1 MIGGVAARRR
11 GQAGLTLIEL
21 LVAMVVS
28 MTIMGALG
36 GALILLMRTPPETVA
51 QLTSSASAFQTGSTF
66 ADDIQSAGPET
77 GELAVTRNTPGC
89 GGDDKSVVRAVTRN
103 GPDVQV
109 RSYSIGAGGDT
120 LERRVC
126 TGPDQDQ
133 ALQSAAQVGT
143 VVRDLD
149 PTKRPPV
156 TCRASAVASPAP
168 LTPEGD
174 YQCRLVSMTVTT
186 ATNLVFTVDG
196 RRNTVETPL
205 ESGAPTKPQC
215 TLVVSADTYV
225 VEAGSERSNIYGR
238 DAEFVVQSGGNSKKA
253 FLKIDLLSPCL
264 GTGEP
269 RFLPGGKDLQS
280 ADLSVT
286 LTGKGAGISG
296 NDSFRLTMLPKW
308 FIWNEYRLTS
318 NTMDVCGRQPP
329 ALPDPPPPLLSL
341 PCPNGDADSFRDFR
355 VGSDAPPVD
364 VDIPVLG
371 AVQRWYDGTAVNN
384 GWLIDR
390 EHTGNEGGSI
400 QKGGWRFASKER
412 KEDVPKLVVTWD
424 PKS

>member
-1 MIGGVAARRR
+1 
-11 GQAGLTLIEL
+11 
-21 LVAMVVS
+21 MVVS

-109 RSYSIGAGGDT
+109 RSYSIGAGGGHAGASC
-120 LERRVC
+120 LHRARP
-126 TGPDQDQ
+126 GPGP
-133 ALQSAAQVGT
+133 SECRSVGT

-149 PTKRPPV
+149 PTK
-156 TCRASAVASPAP
+156 PAAGHLP
-168 LTPEGD
+168 GVGRCQPGALTPEGD